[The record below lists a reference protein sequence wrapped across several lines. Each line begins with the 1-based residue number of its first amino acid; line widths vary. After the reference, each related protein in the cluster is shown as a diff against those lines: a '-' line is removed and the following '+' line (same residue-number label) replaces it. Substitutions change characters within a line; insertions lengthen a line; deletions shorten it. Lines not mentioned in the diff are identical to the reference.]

1 MEKSERR
8 VYESSTTSRA
18 HKFKCISSPFPLWI
32 SFSRFNVQKTLPF
45 GVSLRSVRISFPLL
59 WIFKLLFNSSA
70 PALFFLR
77 FFYFVYMSL
86 TTSSLSPFMA
96 IYCRSDRFGEARS
109 WLFAISFLLLFF
121 FVRWLTYLA
130 LASCKINAIYYIL
143 PKTQVQVCVYAFTI
157 PLELTV
163 RERWIIGG
171 NIN

>member
-1 MEKSERR
+1 MKAARPQGHTNLNVFLLHFHYGFHFQGSMYRKHYLS
-8 VYESSTTSRA
+8 VY
-18 HKFKCISSPFPLWI
+18 
-32 SFSRFNVQKTLPF
+32 
-45 GVSLRSVRISFPLL
+45 VSLRSVRISFPLL

-143 PKTQVQVCVYAFTI
+143 PKPQVQVCVYAFTI